1 MRMSLDM
8 LWWET
13 RMFCNSRLDRQ
24 TILRRNRRRFTRL
37 ACYLQRH
44 SPYYAR
50 IMDQRGIDPRTARP
64 EDFPVMEKAELIRHF
79 DQIVTAPGLSR
90 AKIEAFLERSHEPGD
105 LMDGRYVIVH
115 SSGTSGQMAYCV
127 YTLRE
132 WVHGWIGLFR
142 SVPVFGPI
150 PRRTVYLGAANGH
163 FAGVTLAQTVHWLK
177 YGAFDRFRRFDVNE
191 PWDTILDSLNAFQPH
206 NLGCYGSLLG
216 DLCTEQERGRLS
228 IRPRTIICGGDA
240 LPPHDR
246 QRAKRLYGAHIVE
259 VYATTEMLVIGMAE
273 PKSQGMVLLEDDLWI
288 EVEEDRLLVT
298 NLRNRTTPLIRY
310 VHADAVT
317 LSAPRERYDYYRG
330 FRRIDAIAGRREERL
345 VLTNE
350 SEEQDFIHPLLI
362 VEFYVRGVERYQVVR
377 TGPAAFVFRAKAE
390 AGLSTA
396 ERERAERE
404 IRAKWNAILAQK
416 NMRNVRYQVHWTD
429 ALYHDPHSGKFRL
442 VLTSLPESAAVGN
455 GGDWCRERN
464 GWRVPGT
471 PIGCPVRTSFG

>member
-1 MRMSLDM
+1 
-8 LWWET
+8 
-13 RMFCNSRLDRQ
+13 MFCNSRLDRQ

-37 ACYLQRH
+37 ACYLQLH
-44 SPYYAR
+44 SPY
-50 IMDQRGIDPRTARP
+50 
-64 EDFPVMEKAELIRHF
+64 
-79 DQIVTAPGLSR
+79 
-90 AKIEAFLERSHEPGD
+90 
-105 LMDGRYVIVH
+105 
-115 SSGTSGQMAYCV
+115 
-127 YTLRE
+127 
-132 WVHGWIGLFR
+132 
-142 SVPVFGPI
+142 
-150 PRRTVYLGAANGH
+150 
-163 FAGVTLAQTVHWLK
+163 
-177 YGAFDRFRRFDVNE
+177 
-191 PWDTILDSLNAFQPH
+191 
-206 NLGCYGSLLG
+206 
-216 DLCTEQERGRLS
+216 
-228 IRPRTIICGGDA
+228 
-240 LPPHDR
+240 
-246 QRAKRLYGAHIVE
+246 
-259 VYATTEMLVIGMAE
+259 YATTEMLVIGMAE

-288 EVEEDRLLVT
+288 EVEKDRLLVT

-404 IRAKWNAILAQK
+404 IRAKWNAIPAQK
-416 NMRNVRYQVHWTD
+416 NMRNVRYQVQWTD

-455 GGDWCRERN
+455 GGDWRRERN